1 MTTQR
6 PWLAHYP
13 EGVPHEVS
21 PQRYRSLVDLLDQA
35 CEKHARLPACDTLGT
50 AVTYR
55 QMDGYSRSVAA
66 WLQSLKLP
74 ADARVALMMPNV
86 PAYLACLVGVL
97 RAGHVL
103 VNVNPLYKP
112 RELQQ
117 QLQDSGA
124 RVIFILESF
133 AHTLQAVQDRGELEH
148 VVVVSPGDL
157 LGLAKGAVVNFV
169 ARHVKRLVPRW
180 ELPGARRL
188 GEVLERGALLPYHRP
203 SPDLDDLAVLQY
215 TGGTTGTPK
224 GAMLTHRNLVV
235 NVLQVEAVAQ
245 PALKDL
251 RGQQLTLLGA
261 LPLYHIFALT
271 VCGLYGF
278 HAGMCQVLIMN
289 PRDLRSIVKAWR
301 KRPINI
307 FPGVNTLFNAL
318 VHDAGFQS
326 LDFSSLRLTFGGG
339 MAVQRPVAER
349 WLQLTG
355 RPLIEGYGLSETS
368 PVATVNP
375 TTATEYSGSIGLP
388 LPSTDLAILDEQGR
402 PLPLGER
409 GEIGIRGPQVM
420 AGYWNKEKETQ
431 ESMTADGYFK
441 TGDIGVMDERGYTR
455 IVDRKKDMILVSGFN
470 VYPSEIEEVVAEH
483 PGVLEC
489 AAIGVPDEHSTE
501 VVKLFVVRK
510 DPGLTEQALMD
521 FCRERL
527 TGYKRPRQV
536 EFRKELPK
544 SNVGKILRRELRP
557 AEDGQSAG
565 GGGDAAAG
573 PDKDGPGKDGP
584 GKDGLKP
591 AA

>member
-6 PWLAHYP
+6 PWLAQYP

-21 PQRYRSLVDLLDQA
+21 LDRYGSLVDLLDQA
-35 CEKHARLPACDTLGT
+35 CQKHADLPVCDALGT
-50 AVTYR
+50 AITYH

-66 WLQSLKLP
+66 WLQSLDLP
-74 ADARVALMMPNV
+74 PDTRVALMMPNV

-112 RELQQ
+112 RELQH
-117 QLQDSGA
+117 QLKDSGA

-133 AHTLQAVQDRGELEH
+133 AHTLQAVQDRGDLQH
-148 VVVVSPGDL
+148 VVVVAPGDL
-157 LGLAKGAVVNFV
+157 LGLAKSVVVNFV
-169 ARHVKRLVPRW
+169 ARHVKRLVPAW
-180 ELPGARRL
+180 DLPQATRL
-188 GEVLERGALLPYHRP
+188 HDVLDRGALLPYHRP
-203 SPDLDDLAVLQY
+203 HPKLDDLAVLQY

-224 GAMLTHRNLVV
+224 GAMLTHRNLVA

-245 PALKDL
+245 PVLKGL
-251 RGQQLTLLGA
+251 AGQQMNLLAA

-278 HAGMCQVLIMN
+278 HAGMCQVLVMN
-289 PRDLRSIVKAWR
+289 PRDLPSVTKAWR
-301 KRPINI
+301 KRPIHI

-318 VHDAGFQS
+318 VHDAGFQA
-326 LDFSSLRLTFGGG
+326 LDFSGLRLTLGGG

-349 WLQLTG
+349 WLKLTG

-388 LPSTDLAILDEQGR
+388 LPSTDVAILDEQGR
-402 PLPLGER
+402 AVPLGER

-420 AGYWNKEKETQ
+420 AGYWNRDKDTR
-431 ESMTADGYFK
+431 ESMTDDGYFK
-441 TGDIGVMDERGYTR
+441 TGDIGVMDEQGYTR

-510 DPGLTEQALMD
+510 DPGLTEAQLMD
-521 FCRERL
+521 YCRERL
-527 TGYKRPRQV
+527 TGYKRPKEI

-557 AEDGQSAG
+557 AE
-565 GGGDAAAG
+565 
-573 PDKDGPGKDGP
+573 
-584 GKDGLKP
+584 P
-591 AA
+591 AAEQNG